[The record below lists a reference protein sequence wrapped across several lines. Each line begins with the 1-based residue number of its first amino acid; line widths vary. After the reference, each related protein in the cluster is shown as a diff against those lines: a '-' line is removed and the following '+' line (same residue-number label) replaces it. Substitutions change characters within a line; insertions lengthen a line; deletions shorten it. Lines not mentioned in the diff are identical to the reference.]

1 MRFNHN
7 HRVRNH
13 RVRKHGARMG
23 PFEAKKALNSV
34 LERYGAVAEIR
45 EHRILIQW
53 EKIVGPR
60 VAAHT
65 SPDALNKGVLW
76 VRVDSSSWLHQLSFL
91 KDEIVARA
99 NQLCDQALVQEIR
112 FHLGRP
118 KERSNDALA
127 AAARIR
133 RPAAKERPLP
143 APALGARLQAIVD
156 EAQNIEDEELRATIV
171 DVRRRLNL

>member
-1 MRFNHN
+1 MRFKQ
-7 HRVRNH
+7 R
-13 RVRKHGARMG
+13 RVRKRGARMG
-23 PFEAKKALNSV
+23 PFGAKNALSSV
-34 LERYGAVAEIR
+34 LERYGAAREIR

-76 VRVDSSSWLHQLSFL
+76 VRVDSSSWMHQLSFL
-91 KDEIVARA
+91 KDEILAKA
-99 NQLCDQALVQEIR
+99 NQLCDEDIVQELR

-118 KERSNDALA
+118 KERSNDALS

-133 RPAAKERPLP
+133 RPPENPRPLP
-143 APALGARLQAIVD
+143 PPAVGPALDAIVD
-156 EAQNIEDEELRATIV
+156 EAKEIEDDELREAII

>member
-1 MRFNHN
+1 VRF
-7 HRVRNH
+7 RYNH
-13 RVRKHGARMG
+13 RVRKRGARMG
-23 PFEAKKALNSV
+23 PFGAKKALSSV
-34 LERYGAVAEIR
+34 LERYGAAGEVR
-45 EHRILIQW
+45 EQRILIQW

-65 SPDALNKGVLW
+65 SPDSLKKGMLW
-76 VRVDSSSWLHQLSFL
+76 VRVDSSPWLHQLSFL
-91 KDEIVARA
+91 KEEIVAKA
-99 NQLCDQALVQEIR
+99 NQLCDEDLVQEIR

-127 AAARIR
+127 AASRIR

-143 APALGARLQAIVD
+143 DPAVGAELAAIEE
-156 EAQNIEDEELRATIV
+156 EAQNIEDDELRAAIV